1 MMAMVLKSWN
11 YMVKC
16 HYDIKILRTEWMK
29 MENKLKIL
37 VADESAE
44 FRAMCGDALNCS
56 DMEVMDGAADGCE
69 CLEKIIAMEPD
80 VVVMDVILPH
90 MDGIEVLKQ
99 AVRECT
105 RLPIFIVISYLV
117 NVSITQEVMNLGA
130 SYYIRKPFDL
140 SLLPER
146 IRQLTGNMRSPVV
159 QSSTYA
165 MYERPQEAE
174 EDLETKVT
182 RVIHEIGVPA
192 HIKGYQYLREAI
204 IMTTQNMEIINSITK
219 LVYPVVAKKYNTT
232 SSRVERAI
240 RHAIEVAWDRGDI
253 EVIESIFGHTVQTY
267 KGKPTNSEFIALIAD
282 KIRLKMKV

>member
-1 MMAMVLKSWN
+1 M
-11 YMVKC
+11 
-16 HYDIKILRTEWMK
+16 D
-29 MENKLKIL
+29 NKLKIL

-44 FRAMCGDALNCS
+44 FRAMCQETLNCT
-56 DMEVMDGAADGCE
+56 DMEVIDGASDGCE
-69 CLEKIIAMEPD
+69 CLEKIVALEPD
-80 VVVMDVILPH
+80 VVIMDVILPH
-90 MDGIEVLKQ
+90 MDGIEVLKK
-99 AVRECT
+99 AARECNK
-105 RLPIFIVISYLV
+105 LPIFIVISYLV
-117 NVSITQEVMNLGA
+117 NVNITQEVMNLGA

-140 SLLPER
+140 SLLPDR
-146 IRQLTGNMRSPVV
+146 IRQLKGMMRSPMI
-159 QSSTYA
+159 QPTYA
-165 MYERPQEAE
+165 VYERPQEEE
-174 EDLETKVT
+174 EDIETKVT

-204 IMTTQNMEIINSITK
+204 IMTTKNMEIINSITK

-253 EVIESIFGHTVQTY
+253 DVIEGIFGHTVQTY

>member
-1 MMAMVLKSWN
+1 M
-11 YMVKC
+11 
-16 HYDIKILRTEWMK
+16 D
-29 MENKLKIL
+29 NKLKIL

-44 FRAMCGDALNCS
+44 FRTLCQDTLNGA
-56 DMEVMDGAADGCE
+56 DMEVVDGAADGCE
-69 CLEKIIAMEPD
+69 CLEKILALEPD
-80 VVVMDVILPH
+80 VVVMDVILPQ
-90 MDGIEVLKQ
+90 MDGIEVLKKAMQ
-99 AVRECT
+99 KCT
-105 RLPIFIVISYLV
+105 HMPIFIVLSYLV
-117 NVSITQEVMNLGA
+117 NVGIMQAMMNLGA

-140 SLLPER
+140 ALLPDR
-146 IRQLTGNMRSPVV
+146 IRQLTGNMRSPAV
-159 QSSTYA
+159 QNTYV
-165 MYERPQEAE
+165 MPMSDKPQVE

-240 RHAIEVAWDRGDI
+240 RHAIEVAWDRGDL
-253 EVIESIFGHTVQTY
+253 EVIEGIFGHTVQTY

>member
-1 MMAMVLKSWN
+1 M
-11 YMVKC
+11 
-16 HYDIKILRTEWMK
+16 D
-29 MENKLKIL
+29 NKLKIL

-44 FRAMCGDALNCS
+44 FRTLCQDSLNCA
-56 DMEVMDGAADGCE
+56 DMEVIDGTADGCE
-69 CLEKIIAMEPD
+69 CLEKIVKLEPD
-80 VVVMDVILPH
+80 VVIMDVILPH

-99 AVRECT
+99 AARECS

-117 NVSITQEVMNLGA
+117 NVGITQEVMNLGA

-140 SLLPER
+140 TLLPDR
-146 IRQLTGNMRSPVV
+146 IRQLTGTMRNPSLIG
-159 QSSTYA
+159 SSTYPI
-165 MYERPQEAE
+165 YERPQEEE

-204 IMTTQNMEIINSITK
+204 IMTTKNMEIINSITK

-253 EVIESIFGHTVQTY
+253 DVIESIFGHTVQTY